1 MGARCLHAN
10 IHGGKVAYTVEEI
23 NEIVKWMIAFRSR
36 IEKREEGSVTTEML
50 SDGAVTPEKLN
61 ERVTTEMIDPIAL
74 PEATRALVDE
84 MAAKGVSL
92 EMLTPE
98 LQRMLSKAVPV
109 SLEVLNKAM
118 GQVYGQIEDITGVP
132 MQGIDMKTNRNYY
145 VGEEGEDI
153 TITITPPA
161 EGGGY
166 DHVKV
171 LDGETV
177 LLDEDNVTEVRTL
190 NHHVSESTTIRCVV
204 TILGVE
210 YEAEQPIS
218 KITAFYIGGGETAAD
233 VMTEDCHRT
242 IVGGSIDGEYE
253 VEMGDGDYLFIVM
266 DVAYRD
272 LFHRADM
279 NGFEI
284 PMKAMTEVTI
294 EGSTYVVGQSENQY
308 NEGEYSIYINR

>member
-1 MGARCLHAN
+1 
-10 IHGGKVAYTVEEI
+10 
-23 NEIVKWMIAFRSR
+23 
-36 IEKREEGSVTTEML
+36 
-50 SDGAVTPEKLN
+50 
-61 ERVTTEMIDPIAL
+61 
-74 PEATRALVDE
+74 
-84 MAAKGVSL
+84 
-92 EMLTPE
+92 
-98 LQRMLSKAVPV
+98 
-109 SLEVLNKAM
+109 
-118 GQVYGQIEDITGVP
+118 
-132 MQGIDMKTNRNYY
+132 MQGIDMTIDRNYY

-153 TITITPPA
+153 TITITPPT

-177 LLDEDNVTEVRTL
+177 LLDEDNVTEVKTL
-190 NHHVSESTTIRCVV
+190 SHHVSESTTIRCVA

-233 VMTEDCHRT
+233 VMTEDCHKT

-294 EGSTYVVGQSENQY
+294 EGNTYVVGQSENQY

>member
-1 MGARCLHAN
+1 MGTTQEKYV
-10 IHGGKVAYTVEEI
+10 GDGKMSTTPDKKL
-23 NEIVKWMIAFRSR
+23 NFKL
-36 IEKREEGSVTTEML
+36 KDKSVTTAKIA
-50 SDGAVTPEKLN
+50 DGAVTAEKVDDSVIN
-61 ERVTTEMIDPIAL
+61 EKVKPLTDDLQEQINGIQISGMRLKQGLGDDKNA
-74 PEATRALVDE
+74 
-84 MAAKGVSL
+84 GVSQKA
-92 EMLTPE
+92 LTG
-98 LQRMLSKAVPV
+98 LFS
-109 SLEVLNKAM
+109 
-118 GQVYGQIEDITGVP
+118 GVYDLIEDITGVP
-132 MQGIDMKTNRNYY
+132 MQGIDMTIDRNYY

-190 NHHVSESTTIRCVV
+190 SHHVSESTTICCVA

-308 NEGEYSIYINR
+308 NEGSYTIYINR

>member
-1 MGARCLHAN
+1 MGTTQEKYV
-10 IHGGKVAYTVEEI
+10 GDGKMSTTPDKKL
-23 NEIVKWMIAFRSR
+23 NFKL
-36 IEKREEGSVTTEML
+36 KDKSVTTAKIA
-50 SDGAVTPEKLN
+50 DGAVTAEKVDDSVIN
-61 ERVTTEMIDPIAL
+61 EKVKPLTDDLQEQINGIQISGMRLKQGLGDDKNA
-74 PEATRALVDE
+74 
-84 MAAKGVSL
+84 GVSQKA
-92 EMLTPE
+92 LTG
-98 LQRMLSKAVPV
+98 LFSD
-109 SLEVLNKAM
+109 
-118 GQVYGQIEDITGVP
+118 VYDLIEDITGVP
-132 MQGIDMKTNRNYY
+132 MQGIDMTIDRNYY

-190 NHHVSESTTIRCVV
+190 SHHVSESTTIRCVA